1 MVRAAKVETK
11 TEKKAKVEE
20 EEFTDGP
27 DVSPSTAQVQGFL
40 NTLCD
45 DTEIAEVELQMG
57 TFKLKVRRNLQSAAV
72 PVAVAPAAAAA
83 PAPAPAAP
91 SPANYISMDEPTP
104 EDSIDEAMLYVA
116 APKVGVFRR
125 GKYAG
130 GKKIGKGNMVDQGA
144 RVKKGQTLGYV
155 EQLGTFVAVEAPQA
169 GEIAAFRLEDGDP
182 VEYQEV
188 VVELAPFFGG
198 HIIGDSK
205 YA

>member
-1 MVRAAKVETK
+1 MHATKVESKEDTK
-11 TEKKAKVEE
+11 TKVEE

-27 DVSPSTAQVQGFL
+27 DVAPSTEQVQGFL
-40 NTLCD
+40 TTLCD

-57 TFKLKVRRNLQSAAV
+57 SFKLKVRRNLQSAAA
-72 PVAVAPAAAAA
+72 PVAAAPVAAV

-91 SPANYISMDEPTP
+91 TPVNYISMDEPSA
-104 EDSIDEAMLYVA
+104 EESIDEALVYVS

-130 GKKIGKGNMVDQGA
+130 GKKIGKGNAVDTGA
-144 RVKKGQTLGYV
+144 KVKKGQALGYV

-169 GEIAAFRLEDGDP
+169 GEVVTFKLADGDP
-182 VEYQEV
+182 VEYKQV